1 MPSSFEHCSVCP
13 FAAVAAGSEEIE
25 YMEQALVQE
34 HLIMLSIE
42 EKGHRIDFSDEVS
55 SSRILAARS
64 CAKMIQERRCRQF
77 YSLNMHKMENNGE
90 TVMIVRRGDAEE

>member
-25 YMEQALVQE
+25 YMEQALVQ
-34 HLIMLSIE
+34 
-42 EKGHRIDFSDEVS
+42 
-55 SSRILAARS
+55 
-64 CAKMIQERRCRQF
+64 F